1 MPKATADGDDYTMHS
16 PAWLSSIRNHANRC
30 KHAADNLAILARNK
44 CDPSKKADLELKTGS
59 CIKRI
64 VSLHQW
70 QLNSTDV
77 FINPPRRLQE
87 GNDHHEAKAN
97 AKLITFEPATQN
109 PNKCTHYLRAIST
122 KIEIISCHR
131 MVHNKNST
139 DLSSGRRPLSKTDEF
154 LL

>member
-1 MPKATADGDDYTMHS
+1 MQAPAQRAARRAQAVVELEKAPLKVKMMKHQ
-16 PAWLSSIRNHANRC
+16 LH
-30 KHAADNLAILARNK
+30 HAAPAQ
-44 CDPSKKADLELKTGS
+44 
-59 CIKRI
+59 
-64 VSLHQW
+64 LH
-70 QLNSTDV
+70 
-77 FINPPRRLQE
+77 RLQE
-87 GNDHHEAKAN
+87 LQESAA
-97 AKLITFEPATQN
+97 AFATQN

>member
-1 MPKATADGDDYTMHS
+1 MGAFPKKGFTYWDFESEGLGFGAHVGSGQRIRFLCESDAIDDPDCKGFWTTVALWNRGGDTRHTKTIAT
-16 PAWLSSIRNHANRC
+16 P
-30 KHAADNLAILARNK
+30 
-44 CDPSKKADLELKTGS
+44 
-59 CIKRI
+59 
-64 VSLHQW
+64 
-70 QLNSTDV
+70 
-77 FINPPRRLQE
+77 
-87 GNDHHEAKAN
+87 
-97 AKLITFEPATQN
+97 TQN